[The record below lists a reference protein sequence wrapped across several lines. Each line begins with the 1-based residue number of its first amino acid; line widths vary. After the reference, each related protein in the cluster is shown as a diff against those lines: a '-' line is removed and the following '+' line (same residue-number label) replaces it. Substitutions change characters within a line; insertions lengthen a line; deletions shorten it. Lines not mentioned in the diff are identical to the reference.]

1 MIDSFS
7 GGNDDCMKAVLE
19 SMPGFQPD
27 WTPDELLAFYEG
39 RVLTPEQC
47 KAIIWYDTVMSM
59 KKGPVCLDMVHS
71 ELEYNGDPHD
81 VIERYK
87 KLCHGNSSS

>member
-1 MIDSFS
+1 
-7 GGNDDCMKAVLE
+7 
-19 SMPGFQPD
+19 MPGFQPD

-59 KKGPVCLDMVHS
+59 KRGPICLDPVYAE
-71 ELEYNGDPHD
+71 ELEYKDNTHKT
-81 VIERYK
+81 IEQYR
-87 KLCHGNSSS
+87 KLVHGKSSS

>member
-39 RVLTPEQC
+39 RILTPEQC

-59 KKGPVCLDMVHS
+59 KAFPVCLDLVHAE
-71 ELEYNGDPHD
+71 ELEYKDNTHET
-81 VIERYK
+81 IERYK
-87 KLCHGNSSS
+87 KLGTK